1 MSFTSSILITGG
13 TSGLGY
19 STALSLSKSEP
30 DTLIIIASRSSSD
43 AEERINSEVGNNN
56 VIYLPL
62 DSSTHEGVRIFVKAY
77 EEKSFPPLRALVL
90 NAAIQFVHKIHFT
103 PDDLES
109 MFAVN
114 HVNHT
119 LLFFLL
125 SRYLTDDARIIVIS
139 SSGHDPSLKRVPPPT
154 YVSAEKVAHPETG
167 KKWNTQTEG
176 FRRYGLSKL
185 CNLLFAYALDRRVKE
200 QGKEWIVITM
210 EPGVM
215 ATNLFRWS
223 SWFGWVI
230 GLRITRWFIK
240 DIFTTD
246 YVANTLVKMIVG
258 DEFGKKDKSGKYY
271 TVIDAQ
277 EIPSS
282 KQSHEEKLQD
292 DLWEWSVQEIAKN
305 DNEAEE
311 FRRL

>member
-1 MSFTSSILITGG
+1 MTFTSTILITGG

-30 DTLIIIASRSSSD
+30 HTQIIIASRSSSD

-62 DSSTHEGVRIFVKAY
+62 DLTTHEGVRTFVKAY
-77 EEKSFPPLRALVL
+77 EAKELPPIRALVL
-90 NAAIQFVHKIHFT
+90 NAGIQFVDKVHFT
-103 PDDLES
+103 PDVLES

-119 LLFFLL
+119 FLFFLL
-125 SRYLTDDARIIVIS
+125 KKYPTDNARIIVIS
-139 SSGHDPSLKRVPPPT
+139 SSGHDPSLKRVPPPN
-154 YVSAEKVAHPETG
+154 YISAEKVAHPETG
-167 KKWNTQTEG
+167 KKWDTRTEG

-185 CNLLFAYALDRRVKE
+185 CNILFAYALDRRVKE
-200 QGKEWIVITM
+200 QGKGWIVITM

-223 SWFGWVI
+223 KWFGWVI
-230 GLRITRWFIK
+230 GLRITKWFIE

-246 YVANTLVKMIVG
+246 YVTVSLAKMTVG
-258 DEFGKKDKSGKYY
+258 DEFGKKEKSGTYY

-282 KQSHEEKLQD
+282 EHS
-292 DLWEWSVQEIAKN
+292 S
-305 DNEAEE
+305 
-311 FRRL
+311 RREVTR